1 MFGRHK
7 KNWDFKNNNGI
18 LRTQMVI
25 NISHYNN
32 CHPSY
37 IETLDAY
44 SSYRAS
50 SKNNSFLNKK
60 RQIFKT
66 MIILALYV
74 LIISGKVFENQVK
87 MPYPLPPKLITP
99 RYTSLSVFDVI
110 YHYIHCSFSYYTVEK
125 CLANRWILKI
135 SKEFHS
141 AIP

>member
-1 MFGRHK
+1 
-7 KNWDFKNNNGI
+7 
-18 LRTQMVI
+18 MVI

-32 CHPSY
+32 SHPSY

-87 MPYPLPPKLITP
+87 MPYPPPPPPPKADHA
-99 RYTSLSVFDVI
+99 SLYVPVG
-110 YHYIHCSFSYYTVEK
+110 V
-125 CLANRWILKI
+125 
-135 SKEFHS
+135 
-141 AIP
+141 